1 MMPALETVGV
11 HKKFAGV
18 VALDDLDMRIEEG
31 EMHGLVGANGAGKTT
46 ILNVIG
52 GQVTADSGVVRIAG
66 QDVER
71 LSPWRRAEL
80 GLGRTFQESRMWPDL
95 TAAEHLRIAIDAS
108 CRIAGRAS
116 GNRAVDDMC
125 SDVELPKTMLDRMPA
140 QMRLLDRRR
149 VELAMAALNASN
161 LLLIDEIGAGLDI
174 EETRTLY
181 RLVSQLIGQRRVR
194 AAILVEHK
202 LELLAAFAT
211 GISLI
216 ENGKVSQHADCKEA
230 AQLAHLMNRM
240 FDRRGSAAAEASRDR
255 RVLQ

>member
-1 MMPALETVGV
+1 MMRVLETFGV
-11 HKKFAGV
+11 RKKFAGV
-18 VALDDLDMRIEEG
+18 VALDDLEIKIEEG
-31 EMHGLVGANGAGKTT
+31 EIHGLVGVNGAGKTT

-52 GQVTADSGVVRIAG
+52 GQVRADSGVVCIAG
-66 QDVER
+66 HAVER
-71 LSPWRRAEL
+71 LSPCRRAEL

-108 CRIAGRAS
+108 CRRAGRAS

-125 SDVELPKTMLDRMPA
+125 DVVDLPKIVLDLMPA

-161 LLLIDEIGAGLDI
+161 LLLIDEVGAGLDI
-174 EETRTLY
+174 EEARTLY
-181 RLVSQLIGQRRVR
+181 RLVSQLIGRRRVR
-194 AAILVEHK
+194 AAILVEHR

-216 ENGKVSQHADCKEA
+216 ENGKVSQHADCKEP

-240 FDRRGSAAAEASRDR
+240 FDRRRGAAAEGSQER
-255 RVLQ
+255 RIL

>member
-1 MMPALETVGV
+1 VIPALETVGV
-11 HKKFAGV
+11 RKKFAGV
-18 VALDDLDMRIEEG
+18 VALDDLEIIIEEG
-31 EMHGLVGANGAGKTT
+31 EIHGLVGANGAGKTT

-52 GQVTADSGVVRIAG
+52 GQVTADSGFVRIAG

-108 CRIAGRAS
+108 RRIAGHAS
-116 GNRAVDDMC
+116 GNRALDDMC
-125 SDVELPKTMLDRMPA
+125 SVVELPKIMLDRMPA

-174 EETRTLY
+174 EEARTLY
-181 RLVSQLIGQRRVR
+181 RLVSQLIGRRRVR

-216 ENGKVSQHADCKEA
+216 ENGKVGQHADCKEA

-240 FDRRGSAAAEASRDR
+240 FDRRSGAAADGSQER

>member
-1 MMPALETVGV
+1 MMRVLETVGV
-11 HKKFAGV
+11 RKKFAGV
-18 VALDDLDMRIEEG
+18 VALDDLEIRIEEG
-31 EMHGLVGANGAGKTT
+31 EIHGLVGANGAGKTT

-66 QDVER
+66 HDVER
-71 LSPWRRAEL
+71 LSPCRRAEL

-108 CRIAGRAS
+108 CRRAGCAS
-116 GNRAVDDMC
+116 GNRAVNDMC
-125 SDVELPKTMLDRMPA
+125 YVVELPKILLDRVPA

-174 EETRTLY
+174 EEARILY
-181 RLVSQLIGQRRVR
+181 RLISQLVGGRRVR
-194 AAILVEHK
+194 AALLVEHK

-216 ENGKVSQHADCKEA
+216 ENGKVSQHADCREA
-230 AQLAHLMNRM
+230 AQLADLMNRM
-240 FDRRGSAAAEASRDR
+240 FDRRGGAAAAASQER